1 MAINNN
7 LKEFEN
13 KINYKFND
21 KALLRLALTH
31 KSYAYEKKR
40 IEKNLY
46 NERIEFLGD
55 AILELIIS
63 EKLYNIDPVINEGD
77 MTKKRAEI
85 VCEKSLSE
93 AFKSIDAEKYL
104 FLGKCELVTDGRRK
118 DAIIADSF
126 EAVLGAIYLDSN
138 IEIARNIALNL
149 LDKQI
154 QNSLQGKNT
163 VIDYKTKLQ
172 ELLQEKGNMN
182 IKYTILNETG
192 PDHNK
197 IFTCNVVIDTIEE
210 GIGIGKNRKIAE
222 QQAAKVAYEKRI

>member
-1 MAINNN
+1 MAINEN
-7 LKEFEN
+7 LEEFEN
-13 KINYKFND
+13 KLGYVFKD

-31 KSYAYEKKR
+31 KSYAHEKKK
-40 IEKNLY
+40 IDKNLY

-63 EKLYNIDPVINEGD
+63 EKLYKITPMINEGD

-93 AFKSIDAEKYL
+93 AFKNIDAEKYL
-104 FLGKCELVTDGRRK
+104 FLGKCELVTNGRRK

-138 IEIARNIALNL
+138 LDIARDIVLKL
-149 LDKQI
+149 LEKQI
-154 QNSLQGKNT
+154 KDSLEGKNT
-163 VIDYKTKLQ
+163 IIDYKTKLQ

-182 IKYTILNETG
+182 IKYAILNETG

-197 IFTCNVVIDTIEE
+197 EFTCNVVIDDIEE